1 MNRLG
6 KGFLAAAFFL
16 SVSSPVLAES
26 ELTGKLRQRIDL
38 DLVEAAPAD
47 VFGSFAQMLGA
58 KLELSAAVSGK
69 ITVRLQNVTAETA
82 LGAVCESIGCRSEL
96 RWGESPLLRILPVVL
111 PVPEPMAPALRQSLD
126 SPISVSLQDAAA
138 MDVLVSI
145 SRMLEAELR
154 IQEGTTQTVNLE
166 LQGVPARQALDAVGA
181 LIRMDWDLREE
192 SIDGRVK
199 RILRIS
205 PRKPILPASAAPAV
219 NE

>member
-1 MNRLG
+1 
-6 KGFLAAAFFL
+6 
-16 SVSSPVLAES
+16 
-26 ELTGKLRQRIDL
+26 
-38 DLVEAAPAD
+38 
-47 VFGSFAQMLGA
+47 
-58 KLELSAAVSGK
+58 
-69 ITVRLQNVTAETA
+69 
-82 LGAVCESIGCRSEL
+82 
-96 RWGESPLLRILPVVL
+96 
-111 PVPEPMAPALRQSLD
+111 
-126 SPISVSLQDAAA
+126 